1 MYRELIYAARLF
13 ALGIVAVLLLIW
25 AAAVAWSQ
33 DKPEG
38 GASWWDHPSVR
49 ACCGVAD
56 AVFADQWVVLAD
68 GSVLATVTQG
78 TVQTAHWAD
87 AVIGRTY
94 HVPAAQVIDV
104 PGNPTGRAL
113 LFVHPTTH
121 NLYCFAVGPMI

>member
-1 MYRELIYAARLF
+1 MYRDLTQAAKLF
-13 ALGIVAVLLLIW
+13 ACGLIAVLLLIW
-25 AAAVAWSQ
+25 AIATAFAQ
-33 DKPEG
+33 DKPESS
-38 GASWWDHPSVR
+38 SWWDHPRVR

-56 AVFADQWVVLAD
+56 AVFADQWHVLPD

-87 AVIGRTY
+87 ALIGRTY

-121 NLYCFAVGPMI
+121 NLYCFALGPMI

>member
-1 MYRELIYAARLF
+1 MYPELTRAAKLF
-13 ALGIVAVLLLIW
+13 ACGLIAVLLLFW
-25 AAAVAWSQ
+25 AIATAFAQ

-38 GASWWDHPSVR
+38 SSWWDHPRVR

-56 AVFADQWVVLAD
+56 AVYADQWHILPD

-78 TVQTAHWAD
+78 TVQTDHWAD
-87 AVIGRTY
+87 ALIGRTY

-121 NLYCFAVGPMI
+121 NLFCFALGPMI